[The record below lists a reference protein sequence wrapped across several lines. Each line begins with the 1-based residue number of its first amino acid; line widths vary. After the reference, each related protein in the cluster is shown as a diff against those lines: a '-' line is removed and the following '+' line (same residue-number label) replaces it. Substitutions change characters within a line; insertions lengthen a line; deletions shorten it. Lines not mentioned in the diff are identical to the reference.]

1 MKCLKYEIFNICKKY
16 CKVNELEISDSELSA
31 LVLYSMFQKGYL
43 KDAYNFVRLYKN
55 EYNENVLSYDNLK
68 GISSA
73 VNSSVSGC
81 TIRFDRKD
89 SYFSTEKQS
98 KEDILLNKK
107 EVEYLEKFI
116 DIMDKNK
123 SLDGFI
129 KDVNELNNESVDN
142 KYNYQLLNNIINMDL
157 YGEELNLSNIL
168 DLFIEPVF
176 TEKELL
182 EFNLLFKTDFN
193 LFIGYKENNRLSFSS
208 NKLSKLT
215 GNVNYQNI
223 LRELSNGEKKT
234 KSELIE
240 YCISEKF
247 INSDIE
253 SIRKNKVIYDRSI
266 LKMIDNGN
274 LENLSYYVNE
284 DRFSKIKSYSKIILQ
299 SFLINEKDY
308 DLLSKYK
315 NEISIIEKNIYKKYP
330 LLKESYNS
338 LKSIPSDIC
347 ISSPQNIKEILA
359 DTIFLDF
366 NYKEEKNFSIING
379 LSSISYMEDFN
390 KFRDSDYK
398 MSLNNGLEVTAIFD
412 IIKSKDLCKYSRGG
426 SFENIDVLNIFN
438 LSFLRRKDHNV
449 EYIKNAFQE
458 IINKTDKNTIIAF
471 EFTDANP
478 YNVYEVKLFNKLM
491 KDILKENSGRLFCS
505 KARSSEEF
513 PHELKEL
520 KIYTAS
526 KLDSSKLSYAETLK
540 IFNHLDSLK
549 KEDVVSLFKEYKD
562 NINEYDNKL
571 KNLINKKPSNNL
583 KV

>member
-68 GISSA
+68 GIRSA

-142 KYNYQLLNNIINMDL
+142 KYNYQLLNNIIKMDL